1 MDFPGAERRVHT
13 RSHVLVTRAKIGD
26 ERKYFFGYARDVSR
40 SGVFVKIA
48 IPKNPG
54 EEFQVEFTL
63 PGADFTIKCRAQ
75 VMWSR
80 GVSDTDIK
88 EPGMGMRFI
97 DLDPLIQDKI
107 EEWVQRQREQ
117 QEEE

>member
-1 MDFPGAERRVHT
+1 MDFPGAERRVDT

-40 SGVFVKIA
+40 SGVFVKIVT
-48 IPKNPG
+48 PKSPG
-54 EEFQVEFTL
+54 EVFQVEFTL
-63 PGADFTIKCRAQ
+63 PRADFTIKCNAE
-75 VMWSR
+75 VVWSR
-80 GVSDTDIK
+80 SFPDADNK

-107 EEWVQRQREQ
+107 DEWVQREREQ
-117 QEEE
+117 LEEE

>member
-40 SGVFVKIA
+40 SGVFVKIVT
-48 IPKNPG
+48 PKNPG
-54 EEFQVEFTL
+54 EVFRVEFTL
-63 PGADFTIKCRAQ
+63 PRADFTIKCMAE
-75 VMWSR
+75 VVWSR
-80 GVSDTDIK
+80 SSPDAHK

-97 DLDPLIQDKI
+97 DLDPLMQDKI
-107 EEWVQRQREQ
+107 DEWVQKEREQ

>member
-48 IPKNPG
+48 TPKSPG
-54 EEFQVEFTL
+54 EVFQVEFTL
-63 PGADFTIKCRAQ
+63 PRADFTIKCMAE
-75 VMWSR
+75 VVWSR
-80 GVSDTDIK
+80 GFSDAENK
-88 EPGMGMRFI
+88 EPGMGLRFI

-107 EEWVQRQREQ
+107 DEWVQKERKQ